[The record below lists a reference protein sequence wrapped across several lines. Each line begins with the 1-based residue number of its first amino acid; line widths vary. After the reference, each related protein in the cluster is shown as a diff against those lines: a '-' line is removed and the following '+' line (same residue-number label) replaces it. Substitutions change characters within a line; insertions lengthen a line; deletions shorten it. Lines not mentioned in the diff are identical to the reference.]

1 MGPGIIL
8 LLFAAFFLGIPI
20 SFALGLTAF
29 VGLVTAHYPLTV
41 VVQRIFT
48 GIDNYALIAVAL
60 FIFAG
65 DLMAEGGISRRL
77 VNFANAI
84 IGHFPAGLAMV
95 SILACMFFAAITG
108 SAIAATAAIGS
119 LMIPL
124 MVEEKYEAR
133 FAAPLL
139 ACAGSIG
146 PIIPPSIPLL
156 VFAQLANASVARL
169 FVGGF
174 IPGILMGIAL
184 MILSYFVGKKRNYRG
199 RDRFAGW
206 GEIFRTGRAAILALI
221 TPLIIIGGIVSGIF
235 TATESGAIAV
245 VYSLIIGLF
254 VYEELTWRKVWELLK
269 KSAISTGT
277 VLIVVGCA
285 SLFIWYLTINQIP
298 QAVAQLMM
306 AFIHSRFMLLLIINI
321 ILLIVGTFIDT
332 ISAVVIFGPLF
343 LPLTQTF
350 GVDITHYG
358 LILAVNLT
366 IGMCTPPLGVD
377 LFVSSAIAKV
387 SIREMWRDLV
397 PMLGALIV
405 VLLLITYIPETVLW
419 LPNVLGIK

>member
-1 MGPGIIL
+1 MGPAIIG
-8 LLFAAFFLGIPI
+8 LLFLFFFSGIPI
-20 SFALGLTAF
+20 SFSLGITSF
-29 VGLVTAHYPLTV
+29 IGLVSSGYPLDV
-41 VVQRIFT
+41 VIQRIFT
-48 GIDNYALIAVAL
+48 GIDNYSLIAVAL

-65 DLMAEGGISRRL
+65 DLMSEGGISRRL
-77 VNFANAI
+77 VNFAEAI
-84 IGHFPAGLAMV
+84 IGHWPAGLAMV

-108 SAIAATAAIGS
+108 SAIAATAAIGG
-119 LMIPL
+119 LMIPV
-124 MVEEKYEAR
+124 MTEQRY
-133 FAAPLL
+133 APTFSASLL

-156 VFAQLANASVARL
+156 VFGQLANASVARL

-174 IPGILMGIAL
+174 IPGILMGAAL
-184 MILSYFVGKKRNYRG
+184 MIYSYFVGKKRDYRG
-199 RDRFAGW
+199 QDQFVGW
-206 GEIFRTGRAAILALI
+206 GTVWQTGRKAILALI
-221 TPLIIIGGIVSGIF
+221 TPIIIIGGIVSGIF

-245 VYSLIIGLF
+245 MYALIIGMF
-254 VYEELTWRKVWELLK
+254 VYKELTWEKVWNLLK

-277 VLIVVGCA
+277 VLIVVACA
-285 SLFIWYLTINQIP
+285 SLFVWYLTVNQIP
-298 QAVAQLMM
+298 QAVAVAMM
-306 AFIHSRFMLLLIINI
+306 TFIHSRLALLLVINI

-387 SIREMWRDLV
+387 SIREMWNDLV
-397 PMLGALIV
+397 PLLGVLII
-405 VLLLITYIPETVLW
+405 VLMVITYVPSSVLW
-419 LPNVLGIK
+419 LPDILGIR